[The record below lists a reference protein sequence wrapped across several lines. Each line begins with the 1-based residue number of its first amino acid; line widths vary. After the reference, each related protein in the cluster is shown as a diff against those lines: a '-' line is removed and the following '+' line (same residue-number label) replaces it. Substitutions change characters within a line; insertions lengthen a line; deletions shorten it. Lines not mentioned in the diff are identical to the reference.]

1 MSKDEMQPISL
12 KYAHQLEQV
21 GEKLFWIC
29 IYFGKRY
36 SVAQLIFNIT
46 PFQIRSA
53 TGQHRRDGGV
63 SGGGKGRGQ
72 GL

>member
-36 SVAQLIFNIT
+36 SVAQLIFNIC
-46 PFQIRSA
+46 FRKRKFFLQVR
-53 TGQHRRDGGV
+53 
-63 SGGGKGRGQ
+63 
-72 GL
+72 